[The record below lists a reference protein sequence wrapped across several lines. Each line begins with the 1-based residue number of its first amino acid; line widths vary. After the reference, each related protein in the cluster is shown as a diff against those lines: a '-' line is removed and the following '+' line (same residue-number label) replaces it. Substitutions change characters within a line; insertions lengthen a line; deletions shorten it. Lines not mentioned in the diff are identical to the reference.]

1 MSKRVFEPKHILDW
15 YCMIYNWG
23 GLQTKK
29 IKMSGG
35 CYEGLGFRSINNHWA
50 GFPSKDDQVRL
61 TSLCVL
67 PRSFRLLCLD
77 LLLNL
82 GLLIELV
89 EVVHNDGDR
98 QRDAENS
105 TNCTNLEKKGN
116 CLILQL
122 ISTFQT
128 KHRKERICQNHHKH
142 KQCYNSYRLSKNT
155 MIVIPLESSTTPW
168 WSYRSYELPK
178 PSDRIDV
185 AVAHGGHRD
194 NGPVERLERNND
206 FTELDYV
213 ESFMSNNSGIQIA
226 FFHGIYCWMQKM

>member
-1 MSKRVFEPKHILDW
+1 MEYSQKYLTLSIMWYIDMLNFQMYKHTFVSVVLVWYNFSNTFIKRIEISMSRWVFEPKHILDW

-29 IKMSGG
+29 IEMSGG

-89 EVVHNDGDR
+89 EVVHDDRDR

-128 KHRKERICQNHHKH
+128 KHRKE
-142 KQCYNSYRLSKNT
+142 
-155 MIVIPLESSTTPW
+155 SS
-168 WSYRSYELPK
+168 
-178 PSDRIDV
+178 
-185 AVAHGGHRD
+185 
-194 NGPVERLERNND
+194 
-206 FTELDYV
+206 
-213 ESFMSNNSGIQIA
+213 
-226 FFHGIYCWMQKM
+226 